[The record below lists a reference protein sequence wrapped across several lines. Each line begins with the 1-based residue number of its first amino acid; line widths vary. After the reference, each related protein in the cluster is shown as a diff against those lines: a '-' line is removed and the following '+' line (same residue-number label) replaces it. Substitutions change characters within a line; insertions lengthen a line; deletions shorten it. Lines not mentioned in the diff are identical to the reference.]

1 MGKTATSDKLP
12 MRTMLKAAITSSPT
26 PTPRSRADHGAGNAR
41 TAPRQSAMASP
52 PLQLAST

>member
-1 MGKTATSDKLP
+1 MGEAATSDRLP
-12 MRTMLKAAITSSPT
+12 MRTMLKAAITSSPM
-26 PTPRSRADHGAGNAR
+26 PAPRSRADHVAGNAR